1 MQHCYGSPILL
12 AIPSFLPYPSM
23 PAAQN
28 SPLALQVY
36 RKLNRRLLPFLVC
49 LFIIAYIDRVNIGF
63 AKLTM
68 SAQLGFSDGVYGLG
82 AGIFFIGY
90 FLFEIPSNL
99 ILQRVG
105 AKLWIAR
112 IMIVWGLL
120 SGSMIFVTTPMQFYL
135 LRFLLG
141 VGEAGFFPGII
152 LYLTYWYP
160 APRRAKATATFM
172 TSVALA
178 GIIGGPLSGFIM
190 TYMDG
195 VAALAGWQWLFLIEA
210 TPAVVLGIA
219 VALWLENS
227 PTEANWLTA
236 EQRRWLMKQL
246 YAEVEQKEQ
255 WGHVSGFGKAIGNAK
270 VWLFS
275 LVYFSI
281 VMGLYGISFWLPQ
294 IVSELGRQ
302 SLWHTGLLTAIPYVL
317 AAIGMIWVGH
327 SSDRHN
333 ERGWHIAFS
342 ALAGSAGLVLS
353 AVYHDNLLL
362 ALSGLS
368 LAGLGIL
375 SALPVFWSLPTACLS
390 GTAAAGGIALINACG
405 NLAGYLSPVLVAW
418 IKAETGSF
426 THALYMLAAWLI
438 VAAVIVLLKF
448 RATR

>member
-1 MQHCYGSPILL
+1 
-12 AIPSFLPYPSM
+12 M
-23 PAAQN
+23 PVAQN

-36 RKLNRRLLPFLVC
+36 RKLNRRLLPFLIC
-49 LFIIAYIDRVNIGF
+49 LFIIAYLDRVNIGF

-68 SAQLGFSDGVYGLG
+68 SVQLGFSDGVYGLG

-112 IMIVWGLL
+112 IMILWGLL
-120 SGSMIFVTTPMQFYL
+120 SGAMVFVSTPMQFYL

-178 GIIGGPLSGFIM
+178 GIIGGPLSGVIM
-190 TYMDG
+190 TYLDG
-195 VAALAGWQWLFLIEA
+195 AAALAGWQWLFLIEA
-210 TPAVVLGIA
+210 LPAVMLGIV
-219 VALWLENS
+219 VALWLENG
-227 PTEANWLTA
+227 PAEAAWLSA
-236 EQRRWLMKQL
+236 EQRRWLLAQL
-246 YAEVEQKEQ
+246 YAEAERKEQ
-255 WGHVSGFGKAIGNAK
+255 SGHLTGFGKALGNAK
-270 VWLFS
+270 VWLLS

-281 VMGLYGISFWLPQ
+281 VMGLYGTSFWLPQ

-302 SLWHTGLLTAIPYVL
+302 SLLHTGLLTAIPYVV
-317 AAIGMIWVGH
+317 AAIGMILIGH
-327 SSDRHN
+327 SSDRFN
-333 ERGWHIAFS
+333 ERAWHIGLS
-342 ALAGSAGLVLS
+342 ALAGSVGLVLS
-353 AVYHDNLLL
+353 AVYHDNLIWALAGL
-362 ALSGLS
+362 AL
-368 LAGLGIL
+368 AALGIL
-375 SALPVFWSLPTACLS
+375 SALPVFWSLPTAFLS

-405 NLAGYLSPVLVAW
+405 NLAGYLSPVWVAW
-418 IKAETGSF
+418 IKTETGSF
-426 THALYMLAAWLI
+426 TNALYMLAAWLI
-438 VAAVIVLLKF
+438 AAAVIVLVKF

>member
-1 MQHCYGSPILL
+1 MS
-12 AIPSFLPYPSM
+12 
-23 PAAQN
+23 AAQN
-28 SPLALQVY
+28 SPLAQQVY

-49 LFIIAYIDRVNIGF
+49 LFIVAYIDRVNIGF

-68 SAQLGFSDGVYGLG
+68 SMQLNFSDDVYGLG

-120 SGSMIFVTTPMQFYL
+120 SGAMVFVSTPMQFYL

-190 TYMDG
+190 TCLDG
-195 VAALAGWQWLFLIEA
+195 VATLAGWQWLFLVEA
-210 TPAVVLGIA
+210 VPAIILGVV

-227 PTEANWLTA
+227 PAEASWLSG
-236 EQRRWLMKQL
+236 EQRRWLMAQL
-246 YAEVEQKEQ
+246 YGEAERKEQ
-255 WGHVSGFGKAIGNAK
+255 SGHVSGFGKAICHSK
-270 VWLFS
+270 VWLLS

-281 VMGLYGISFWLPQ
+281 VMGLYGIAFWLPQ
-294 IVSELGRQ
+294 IVSGLGQR

-317 AAIGMIWVGH
+317 AAIGMVLIGY
-327 SSDRHN
+327 SSDRCN
-333 ERGWHIAFS
+333 ERGWHIA
-342 ALAGSAGLVLS
+342 LS
-353 AVYHDNLLL
+353 AVTGSVGLVVSAIYHDNLLL

-368 LAGLGIL
+368 LAALGIL
-375 SALPVFWSLPTACLS
+375 SALPIFWSLPTAFLS
-390 GTAAAGGIALINACG
+390 GSAAAGGIALINAFG

-426 THALYMLAAWLI
+426 TNALYMLAAWLI
-438 VAAVIVLLKF
+438 VAAVIVLVKF
-448 RATR
+448 RA